1 MKTKGMGWRA
11 HAGLALI
18 ALLSAGA
25 AAAQGT
31 QQAAPQAQA
40 QSAPPQQ
47 KLYKNEE
54 LDQMMA
60 PVALYPDSVLSQILM
75 ACTYPSDVAAAAAWS
90 AQHKDAKGDD
100 AVRQVENQQWD
111 PSVKSLVAFPQVLT
125 QFQKEPDWVQ
135 KTGDAFLAQPEDV
148 MEAIQRLR
156 TQAQKAGNLKSNE
169 QQNVIVKEVPVET
182 SEQPA
187 AATTNTTIIEIQ
199 PSNPET
205 VYVPSY
211 NPTTVYG
218 TWAYP
223 SYPPPYW
230 PPSPYYYPGY
240 YPGAALA
247 TGIMWGIGIAAIGSC
262 WGGFGWG
269 HGDVDINVNKY
280 NNINRNNQING
291 GGRDQ
296 INGGNRG
303 DRGNGN
309 QKWSHNAQNRRG
321 TPYADAGNR
330 QKYGQ
335 GVGGA
340 QDRAGYRGD
349 STRDASRQR
358 AEQSFNRSTG
368 NQANRA
374 AANGGANR
382 GGAGGAGAANRGGA
396 GTGGGAGAANRGGA
410 GTGSGANRASAG
422 GGSRPSNSNMASGS
436 RSNALSGAS
445 SPSSSQ
451 RQASR
456 GQSSQRSMSS
466 SGGRGASAGRQTSR
480 SAPSRGGGGGGRRR

>member
-182 SEQPA
+182 SETAGRRDDEHDHHRDPAEQSGDGLRAVVQPDHRVRHLGVPIVSA
-187 AATTNTTIIEIQ
+187 AVLAA
-199 PSNPET
+199 
-205 VYVPSY
+205 VAVLL
-211 NPTTVYG
+211 
-218 TWAYP
+218 
-223 SYPPPYW
+223 
-230 PPSPYYYPGY
+230 PGLL
-240 YPGAALA
+240 PGCRLA

-321 TPYADAGNR
+321 TPYADAGSR

-358 AEQSFNRSTG
+358 AQQSFNRSTG